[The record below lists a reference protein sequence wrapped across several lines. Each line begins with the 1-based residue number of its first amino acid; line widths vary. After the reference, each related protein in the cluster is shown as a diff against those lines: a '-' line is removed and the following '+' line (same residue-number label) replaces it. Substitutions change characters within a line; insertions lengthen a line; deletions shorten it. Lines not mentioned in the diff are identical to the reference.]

1 MINAKLDRPL
11 DSHAPQ
17 LADTY
22 YYDDD
27 AWGDIPEQEAD
38 EQWEYQEEYD
48 PEEQT
53 YESYPAEEE
62 QYEYQVDDD
71 EDPDHDRYE
80 EENVDEDDQDT
91 YE

>member
-1 MINAKLDRPL
+1 MISAKLDRPL

-17 LADTY
+17 TADA

-27 AWGDIPEQEAD
+27 AWGDIPEQETE

-62 QYEYQVDDD
+62 QYEYQVDED

-80 EENVDEDDQDT
+80 EGNVDEDDQDT
-91 YE
+91 YQ